1 MKKQLTVIVMS
12 LVVSVASA
20 AGDESGFDAV
30 DSNKDGA
37 ITRGEAASFAAL
49 EQRFE
54 SADTN
59 HNGLIERDEYKQIEV
74 MDEAE
79 KQ

>member
-1 MKKQLTVIVMS
+1 MAIDAEVIMMS

-20 AGDESGFDAV
+20 AGDKSGFDAV

-37 ITRGEAASFAAL
+37 ITRGEA
-49 EQRFE
+49 
-54 SADTN
+54 
-59 HNGLIERDEYKQIEV
+59 
-74 MDEAE
+74 E